1 MLTGEFA
8 ILFARNMAKAGEEMN
23 LQISHDH
30 DQLLST
36 FQDSDSFDV
45 SVAHA
50 FAWTGH
56 AVGKP
61 GYFEAAVD
69 YLTTGRLESLEAAEV
84 YSERF
89 GPKSLASGLEGW
101 KAISEQLGRHD
112 FLSCDA
118 QELSNI
124 QQKCLGIAKRLI
136 DQKLLS
142 GMGSWQFC
150 APFKIV
156 AIQRKDLWQNESLDK
171 VLMPLGLEVNRGI
184 IKLFQKNHAY
194 IKDYDSNMISEEEG
208 DLIDDMGIVELVHGI
223 SNGIAR
229 DIESRILHVNSGLYK
244 YGKGKL

>member
-1 MLTGEFA
+1 MLTGEFE
-8 ILFARNMAKAGEEMN
+8 IMFAKNMAEKGEKMN

-36 FQDSDSFDV
+36 FQDIDSFDV

-69 YLTTGRLESLEAAEV
+69 YLTTGRLESLDGAKV

-89 GPKSLASGLEGW
+89 GPQSLASGLIGW
-101 KAISEQLGRHD
+101 KAISEQLDRHD

-142 GMGSWQFC
+142 GIGSWLFC

-171 VLMPLGLEVNRGI
+171 VLMPLGLEVNQGI
-184 IKLFQKNHAY
+184 NKLFQKNHSY
-194 IKDYDSNMISEEEG
+194 IQDYDSNMISEAEG
-208 DLIDDMGIVELVHGI
+208 GLIDDMGIVELVHGI

-229 DIESRILHVNSGLYK
+229 DAESRILHINSGLYK
-244 YGKGKL
+244 YGKGEL